1 LPSLLNILLNFFSDH
16 GDREL
21 ILFGIFGAVIIV
33 FLVLDLGLFN
43 KKAHKISTKSALYQ
57 SIFWVCVST
66 AFGYLIYLGG
76 PYEYLESGTKKVLSG
91 ADGAVLY
98 FSAYLTEYALSVDN
112 IFVILLILKYFK
124 VKEEYYHK
132 TLFWGILGA
141 VVFRAIFIFVGALL
155 IHKFHWILY
164 IFGVFLLYSGIRIYF
179 EDGDEKIEPEKNPI
193 MRFCRAYLPIAKE
206 DFGGQFIVRLN
217 GKFMFTPLFLV
228 IVLIETTDLIFA
240 VDSIPAAFAI
250 TQNEFLIYTSNIF
263 AVMGLRA
270 MFFLLAGIIDKFY
283 LLQKGLSIILFFI
296 GAKMLLEIFKNDPDY
311 APFVEKYVENPYLSF
326 SIIIGILML
335 SIILSVLVPRKE
347 KPEEQEEEEI
357 QEEKLDS

>member
-1 LPSLLNILLNFFSDH
+1 LSLILNILGWTLFAGLDE
-16 GDREL
+16 RES
-21 ILFGIFGAVIIV
+21 ILFGVFALVILL
-33 FLVLDLGLFN
+33 FLVLDLGLFH
-43 KKAHKISTKSALYQ
+43 KQAHKISTKSALYQ
-57 SIFWVCVST
+57 SIFWVSIST
-66 AFGYLIYLGG
+66 LFGYLVYLQG
-76 PYEYLESGTKKVLSG
+76 PYEHIEKGEISLLSGTD
-91 ADGAVLY
+91 AAVLY

-124 VKEEYYHK
+124 VREEYYHK

-141 VVFRAIFIFVGALL
+141 IVFRAVFIFVGAYF
-155 IHKFHWILY
+155 IHRFHWILY
-164 IFGVFLLYSGIRIYF
+164 IFGVFLIYSGIRIYF
-179 EDGDEKIEPEKNPI
+179 EDGDEKIDPEKNPI
-193 MRFCRAYLPIAKE
+193 MRFCRRYLPITKE
-206 DFGGQFIVRLN
+206 DHGGKFVVRLN
-217 GKFMFTPLFLV
+217 GQMMFTPLFLV

-296 GAKMLLEIFKNDPDY
+296 GAKMLLEIFDIDIGVY
-311 APFVEKYVENPYLSF
+311 TSF
-326 SIIIGILML
+326 SVIIATLTL

-347 KPEEQEEEEI
+347 LPEQQAEPEE
-357 QEEKLDS
+357 EKT